1 MKATP
6 LHRAL
11 PIVAAALGR
20 KFGVQV
26 AIQGNR
32 AATDGNTIVLP
43 VLPDEGVVRDVA
55 WGYLAHEAA
64 HVRYTDFE
72 TYQKSATSPL
82 RGALMNSVE
91 DVRIE
96 SALAHE
102 YPGTRE
108 TIGTTV
114 AQVLKEGGFD
124 PDTSSPAGVLTSHV
138 LLKLRCEVLNQEA
151 LAPLA
156 QQADE
161 ALRKTFPKGV
171 VTRLHGLLAE
181 VRELRMTAD
190 ALRLTDSII
199 RMLKEEQEKAKQ
211 QKPDPETQRD
221 GEAEREEKAPDD
233 AEAASAPSDAEAG
246 AQDRQDGQAQAG
258 SSTDPQGSAAADS
271 EPTQGQGDGAGSSS
285 RINDERSGNI
295 GTGAGDGYGGDPD
308 AIAKA
313 LEASAG
319 DVPKDVFA
327 RAAELLEAKAQE
339 GIRQHGWTQLPSAE
353 AAASRDALK
362 QKVLSEA
369 RANSNRLRAQLTGLV
384 QSAREEARWSKR
396 AGRRLDRSRL
406 HRLAIGDTRV
416 FVAVNEHQAPN
427 TAVHLL
433 VDVSGSMDEA
443 VPQTNLTRCRLA
455 LDSACALS
463 LALESIHGVN
473 PAVTA
478 FPGIDTYVQV
488 LQRHGER
495 VARVAGRFGQH
506 PRGGTPMYEALWY
519 VAAQLVLQRE
529 PRKLLIVLTDG
540 DPSRPANVK
549 RLVGE
554 LENRGGIEIYGVGIA
569 TMVVKS
575 LFRSY
580 RVINDVRELRTA
592 LFEIARAALLAA

>member
-1 MKATP
+1 MRATP

-20 KFGVQV
+20 KFGVQI
-26 AIQGNR
+26 AIEGNR
-32 AATDGNTIVLP
+32 AATDGDTIVLP
-43 VLPDEGVVRDVA
+43 VLPDDSAVHDVA

-72 TYQKSATSPL
+72 TYRKSATSPL
-82 RGALMNSVE
+82 RNALMNCLE

-114 AQVLKEGGFD
+114 AHVLKEGGFD
-124 PDTSSPAGVLTSHV
+124 LDTTSPAGVLTSHV
-138 LLKLRCEVLNQEA
+138 LLKLRTEVLDQDA

-161 ALRKTFPKGV
+161 ALRKTFPRGV

-181 VRELRMTAD
+181 VRELGTTAD
-190 ALRLTDSII
+190 ALRLTDSVM

-211 QKPDPETQRD
+211 QKPEPETPR
-221 GEAEREEKAPDD
+221 GREAETTQKTPADAHAPD
-233 AEAASAPSDAEAG
+233 PSCGPKAG
-246 AQDRQDGQAQAG
+246 TQDRRDGQADANSSNDPQGFAAG
-258 SSTDPQGSAAADS
+258 SS
-271 EPTQGQGDGAGSSS
+271 EPAQGQGDGTGGSSQNS
-285 RINDERSGNI
+285 DGPPGNI
-295 GTGAGDGYGGDPD
+295 GTDAGDGYGGDPE

-353 AAASRDALK
+353 IAVSHEALK
-362 QKVLSEA
+362 QKILCQA

-406 HRLAIGDTRV
+406 HRLAVGDTRV

-443 VPQTNLTRCRLA
+443 VAQTNLTRCRLA
-455 LDSACALS
+455 LDSAVALS
-463 LALESIHGVN
+463 VALESIRGVN

-478 FPGIDTYVQV
+478 FPGIDAYVQV

-519 VAAQLVLQRE
+519 VATQLVLQKE

-554 LENRGGIEIYGVGIA
+554 LESRGGIEIYGVGIA
-569 TMVVKS
+569 TMAVKN
-575 LFRSY
+575 LFRSH

>member
-1 MKATP
+1 MRATP

-72 TYQKSATSPL
+72 AYQKSATSPL

-108 TIGTTV
+108 TIGKTV

-138 LLKLRCEVLNQEA
+138 LLKLRSEVLNQDA

-161 ALRKTFPKGV
+161 ALRKTFPRGV

-181 VRELRMTAD
+181 VRALGTTAD

-221 GEAEREEKAPDD
+221 SEVQKAPAD
-233 AEAASAPSDAEAG
+233 AEATGAPSDAEAG
-246 AQDRQDGQAQAG
+246 AQHPQDGQAPAG
-258 SSTDPQGSAAADS
+258 GSTDPQGSAAAGS
-271 EPTQGQGDGAGSSS
+271 EPAQGQGDGAGGSS
-285 RINDERSGNI
+285 RNGVAQSGNA
-295 GTGAGDGYGGDPD
+295 GAGDGYGGDPD
-308 AIAKA
+308 VIAKA

-319 DVPKDVFA
+319 EVPKDVFA

-339 GIRQHGWTQLPSAE
+339 GIRRHGWTQLPSAE

-433 VDVSGSMDEA
+433 VDVSDSMGETVA
-443 VPQTNLTRCRLA
+443 PTNLTRCRLA
-455 LDSACALS
+455 LDSAVALS
-463 LALESIHGVN
+463 VALESIRGVN

-478 FPGIDTYVQV
+478 FPGINAYVQV

-519 VAAQLVLQRE
+519 AAAQLMLQKE

-554 LENRGGIEIYGVGIA
+554 LESRGGIEIFGVGIA

>member
-1 MKATP
+1 MRATP

-72 TYQKSATSPL
+72 TYRKSATSVL

-108 TIGTTV
+108 TIGKTV

-138 LLKLRCEVLNQEA
+138 LLKLRSEVLNQDA

-161 ALRKTFPKGV
+161 VLRKTFPKGV

-181 VRELRMTAD
+181 VRELGTTAD

-199 RMLKEEQEKAKQ
+199 RMLKEEQERAKQ

-221 GEAEREEKAPDD
+221 SEVQKVAAD
-233 AEAASAPSDAEAG
+233 AEAAGASSDAEAG
-246 AQDRQDGQAQAG
+246 AQHPQDGQAPAG
-258 SSTDPQGSAAADS
+258 GSTDPQGSAAADS
-271 EPTQGQGDGAGSSS
+271 EARGQGDGAGSSS
-285 RINDERSGNI
+285 RINDERSGNA
-295 GTGAGDGYGGDPD
+295 GAGDGYGGDPD

-339 GIRQHGWTQLPSAE
+339 GIRRHGWTQLPSAE
-353 AAASRDALK
+353 VAVSHDALK

-369 RANSNRLRAQLTGLV
+369 RASSNRLRAQLTGLV

-396 AGRRLDRSRL
+396 AGRRLDRGRL

-416 FVAVNEHQAPN
+416 FVAVREHQAPN

-433 VDVSGSMDEA
+433 VDVSDSMGEA
-443 VPQTNLTRCRLA
+443 VAPTNLTRCRLA
-455 LDSACALS
+455 LDSAVALS
-463 LALESIHGVN
+463 LALESIRGVN

-478 FPGIDTYVQV
+478 FPGVNAYVQV
-488 LQRHGER
+488 LQRHGEPIR
-495 VARVAGRFGQH
+495 RVAGRFGQH

-519 VAAQLVLQRE
+519 AAAQLMLQKE

-554 LENRGGIEIYGVGIA
+554 LESRGGIEIYGVGIA